1 MRIFMT
7 ALALVACAAS
17 AVAGEDV
24 VRTKGTGGS
33 YRAAINEALAIALEQ
48 HDGMNVSSTEV
59 TKMWQNSDGTSVN
72 DNGQID
78 DKRKLE
84 MNDSINKEIKNLSQG
99 KISGF
104 TVVSDTFDP
113 VAKKFRVEVDVRFP
127 GKYVLGE
134 DPDLRRRMVVAN
146 FRSASGDTFSW
157 NGQNDSTAMWAG
169 TVADK
174 LNERFTQTR
183 KFTMIDRKF
192 DAEVQDEIARL
203 SDKNA
208 AKGDLVRLGQRLGT
222 DYMVVGDVKFGTVQP
237 SGVNPITGQ
246 VLPAVSQRFAEVSYR
261 VILAPTGQLKWA
273 DTVTIDSGD
282 VPAGDLMSFVS
293 ATADLAAQRIV
304 EVVLANLLPIEV
316 VGRNGAGEIILGE
329 GGKSVAVGDRLTV
342 FVLGEEVK
350 DSRTGEVLDQIEE
363 PVATVEIVRVTPKL
377 SYARVIE
384 GDDARVA
391 VGARARRPQVRPAQG
406 PGATYAPP
414 PETTV
419 RGTGNGGIVTPF

>member
-1 MRIFMT
+1 MRM
-7 ALALVACAAS
+7 AVLSLAFLAVVAS

-24 VRTKGTGGS
+24 VRAKGTGGS

-48 HDGMNVSSTEV
+48 HDGMTVSSSEI
-59 TKMWQNSDGTSVN
+59 TKMWQNSDGKSVN

-78 DKRKLE
+78 DRRKLE
-84 MNDSINKEIKNLSQG
+84 MNDSINKEIKNISQG
-99 KISGF
+99 RINGF
-104 TVVSDTFDP
+104 TIVSDTYDP
-113 VAKKFRVEVDVRFP
+113 GSKKHCVEVDVRFP
-127 GKYVLGE
+127 GKYVLGD

-157 NGQNDSTAMWAG
+157 NGQNESTAMWAA

-208 AKGDLVRLGQRLGT
+208 AKGDIIRLGQRLGT
-222 DYMVVGDVKFGTVQP
+222 DYMVIGDVKFGTVRP

-246 VLPAVSQRFAEVSYR
+246 ALPAASQRFAEVSYR

-273 DTVTIDSGD
+273 DTVAIDSGD
-282 VPAGDLMSFVS
+282 VPAGDMLSFVS
-293 ATADLAAQRIV
+293 ASADLAAHRIV
-304 EVVLANLLPIEV
+304 EVVMANLLPFEV
-316 VGRNGAGEIILGE
+316 VGRNGAGEIVIGE
-329 GGKSVAVGDRLTV
+329 GGKSLAAGERLTV

-350 DSRTGEVLDQIEE
+350 DSRTGEVLDQVEE
-363 PVATVEIVRVTPKL
+363 PVATLEIVRVTPKL

-384 GDDARVA
+384 GDAAKVVA
-391 VGARARRPQVRPAQG
+391 GARARRPQFLPGPAQG
-406 PGATYAPP
+406 GIPP
-414 PETTV
+414 PNTSV
-419 RGTGNGGIVTPF
+419 RGTGNGGVVTPF

>member
-1 MRIFMT
+1 MRMAVLFLT
-7 ALALVACAAS
+7 FAAAVAS

-24 VRTKGTGGS
+24 VRAKGTGGS

-48 HDGMNVSSTEV
+48 HDGMTVSSSEI
-59 TKMWQNSDGTSVN
+59 TKMWQNSDGKSVN

-78 DKRKLE
+78 DKSKLE
-84 MNDSINKEIKNLSQG
+84 MNDSINKEIKNISQG
-99 KISGF
+99 RINGF
-104 TVVSDTFDP
+104 TIVSDTYDP
-113 VAKKFRVEVDVRFP
+113 GTKKHCVEVDVLFP
-127 GKYVLGE
+127 GKYVMGE

-157 NGQNDSTAMWAG
+157 NGRKESTAMWSA

-208 AKGDLVRLGQRLGT
+208 AKGDIVRLGQRLGT
-222 DYMVVGDVKFGTVQP
+222 DYMVIGDVKFGTVRP

-246 VLPAVSQRFAEVSYR
+246 ALPAVSQRFAEVSYR

-282 VPAGDLMSFVS
+282 VPAGDMLSFVS
-293 ATADLAAQRIV
+293 ASADLAAQRIV
-304 EVVLANLLPIEV
+304 EVVMANLLPFEV
-316 VGRNGAGEIILGE
+316 VGRNGAGEIVIGE
-329 GGKSVAVGDRLTV
+329 GGKSLAAGERLTV

-350 DSRTGEVLDQIEE
+350 DSRTGEVLDQVEE
-363 PVATVEIVRVTPKL
+363 PVATLEIVRVTPKL

-384 GDDARVA
+384 GDAAKVVA
-391 VGARARRPQVRPAQG
+391 GARARRPQFLPGPAQG
-406 PGATYAPP
+406 GIPP
-414 PETTV
+414 PNTSV
-419 RGTGNGGIVTPF
+419 RGTGNGGVVTPF